1 MQQRDP
7 FLHPKLLINWKQVCF
22 NYISA
27 CLQQCN
33 NAKLRQH
40 HYKLMIHQTI
50 TMQYHL
56 KLRAFYILLGVLA
69 FLMLYFAGSQTNL
82 DYNTSIKVKQEFM
95 RKIEGLNYIGI
106 FANNVTISII
116 MFIPGIGILF
126 GLFSGYSTG
135 TVFSAIAQTSQT
147 TANQLSPLMILL
159 TPFGIMEIFCYGLAI
174 SRSSLLLFSL
184 IKRDNILR
192 QFKYTLFEVIA
203 IVIILFFAA
212 LIEWHFI
219 SIFDSTILNSNS

>member
-1 MQQRDP
+1 
-7 FLHPKLLINWKQVCF
+7 
-22 NYISA
+22 
-27 CLQQCN
+27 
-33 NAKLRQH
+33 
-40 HYKLMIHQTI
+40 MIHQTI

-56 KLRAFYILLGVLA
+56 KLRAFYILLGVLT

-95 RKIEGLNYIGI
+95 HKIEGLNYIGI

-135 TVFSAIAQTSQT
+135 TVFSAITQTSQT
-147 TANQLSPLMILL
+147 TTITANQLSPLMILL

-192 QFKYTLFEVIA
+192 QFKYTLFEVIT